1 MMRIRKWNPSRA
13 GGLALAAFIVSMS
26 MSMSMYGFGRSPIL
40 SDGDNEIFELG
51 DFVFES
57 GVTLPDAR
65 LSYVTYG
72 ALSSTKTNAVLLPS
86 WYAGDHHGYEFLI
99 GPGKALDPAE
109 YFIVATDMFANGL
122 SSSPD
127 NTPPPYAGPD
137 FPEIAIRDNVQ
148 ATHRLLT
155 EEFGIERLRAVIGFS
170 MGAQQ
175 ALQWVVSY
183 PEMVEA
189 AVAICGNAKEYP
201 FGIVR
206 LEGAKSALMADSAWN
221 GGRYQEPPEAGLKA
235 LARHWASWG
244 VSQEWWRRETYRELG
259 FKSIEERLVAAESGW
274 LNRDANNV
282 LWQAKTWQRHN
293 VGETPGFGGDFE
305 RALRSIQA
313 RVLLMPSET
322 DLYFPVADSEYES
335 GFISDAT
342 VMPIPSIWGHS
353 AGAGRGPGDAEFLN
367 QAIADFL
374 ESR

>member
-1 MMRIRKWNPSRA
+1 MRIRKWNPSRA
-13 GGLALAAFIVSMS
+13 SGLALAAFIVSLV
-26 MSMSMYGFGRSPIL
+26 GFGRSPIL

-175 ALQWVVSY
+175 ALQWAVSY

-221 GGRYQEPPEAGLKA
+221 GGHYDEPPEAGLKA
-235 LARHWASWG
+235 VARHWASWG

-259 FKSIEERLVAAESGW
+259 FESIEERLVAAESGW

-282 LWQAKTWQRHN
+282 LWQAKMWQRHN

-322 DLYFPVADSEYES
+322 DLYFPVADAEYES
-335 GFISDAT
+335 GFLSDAT